1 VHKKNGA
8 LEELIK
14 IYENH
19 TGKPTTNKKIMK
31 MINNMKTRLKKKID
45 TKRTGNKKIIMKEYE
60 RIILKVMNGEQ
71 NPIITQIPGAKE
83 VGSGESASIRNLLG
97 TVMLTATSSALP
109 EPEPIS
115 PVLIKRKRKN
125 HVLSGNETQET
136 SSLSNA
142 ELQRLVML
150 EQLKTLRTQRRFY
163 QIQIENLWFLLNK
176 IK

>member
-1 VHKKNGA
+1 VSRIPSLLRFLVSSKSYTYNYKF
-8 LEELIK
+8 
-14 IYENH
+14 
-19 TGKPTTNKKIMK
+19 
-31 MINNMKTRLKKKID
+31 IN
-45 TKRTGNKKIIMKEYE
+45 
-60 RIILKVMNGEQ
+60 RISL
-71 NPIITQIPGAKE
+71 PGAKE

-163 QIQIENLWFLLNK
+163 QIQIENLDP
-176 IK
+176 

>member
-1 VHKKNGA
+1 
-8 LEELIK
+8 
-14 IYENH
+14 
-19 TGKPTTNKKIMK
+19 
-31 MINNMKTRLKKKID
+31 
-45 TKRTGNKKIIMKEYE
+45 
-60 RIILKVMNGEQ
+60 
-71 NPIITQIPGAKE
+71 
-83 VGSGESASIRNLLG
+83 
-97 TVMLTATSSALP
+97 MLTATSSALP

-163 QIQIENLWFLLNK
+163 QIQIENLDP
-176 IK
+176 

>member
-1 VHKKNGA
+1 VSRIPSLLRFLVSSKSYTYNYKF
-8 LEELIK
+8 
-14 IYENH
+14 
-19 TGKPTTNKKIMK
+19 
-31 MINNMKTRLKKKID
+31 IN
-45 TKRTGNKKIIMKEYE
+45 
-60 RIILKVMNGEQ
+60 RISL
-71 NPIITQIPGAKE
+71 PGAKE
-83 VGSGESASIRNLLG
+83 VGSGESASIRNLLD

-163 QIQIENLWFLLNK
+163 QIQIENLDP
-176 IK
+176 